1 MAGGFYP
8 DEFVERVRELADIT
22 RIVGDYVPLKKA
34 GARHRALCPFHE
46 ERTPSFY
53 VSPAKG
59 LFHCFGCGVG
69 GDVFEFVKLM
79 EHVEFPEAL
88 RLVAEKAGVPVPEP
102 IVGRRDGAGGEK
114 ISTTEIYEIYDLAQ
128 KFYEKNLW
136 EVGLG
141 KIAREYLRERG
152 FGEDAARGI
161 GLGYAPPGWDHL
173 VRFLREGG
181 ASTELAERAGLLKAS
196 ARSEGGFYDVFRGR
210 LLFPVRTPSGR
221 VVAFGGRTLAED
233 KRGGEESE
241 PKYINS
247 PEHPAFRKRRTLFG
261 LHASRGAIAKK
272 GFAVLVEGYFDWL
285 RLWQEGI
292 QNAVA
297 SCGTG
302 FTREHAL
309 LLRRYTS
316 KVLVNFDGDAA
327 GRKAAAGAL
336 EAMFEGDLA
345 AAVLLFAE
353 GMDPDDFIRT
363 NGREAYLENLRH
375 ARPAFDFLVDE
386 VAARH
391 DLKSPHGKVEAL
403 NALLPYL
410 ARIPS
415 AIERSE
421 YFPRL
426 RDRLSIEDAYLA
438 AEVKRHLRERK
449 GALDRETSASP
460 QASVSLAVT
469 PAERLLL
476 VAAIETPEK
485 ASEILSRL
493 FPTPDSP
500 AEGEHDPMHTS
511 GLAPTTSGLACP
523 QTWQAVSRRLAEG
536 REISF
541 AALCEEN
548 LSEPE
553 KAFLAALAVED
564 FSLPEPPEVEGALKT
579 LEDKSLE
586 HQRTLLRQQFK
597 EAERS
602 GDKKRADAIWAQID
616 VISQKIHQN
625 P

>member
-8 DEFVERVRELADIT
+8 NEFVERVRELADIT

-79 EHVEFPEAL
+79 ERVEFPEAL

-102 IVGRRDGAGGEK
+102 SRPRYGGAGEGEK
-114 ISTTEIYEIYDLAQ
+114 ISTTEIYEIYGRAQ
-128 KFYEKNLW
+128 EFYEKNLW
-136 EVGLG
+136 EGDLG
-141 KIAREYLRERG
+141 KIARDYLRERG
-152 FGEDAARGI
+152 FGEDSARGVGI
-161 GLGYAPPGWDHL
+161 GYAPPGWDHL
-173 VRFLREGG
+173 VRFLKKQG
-181 ASTELAERAGLLKAS
+181 ASTALAEHAGLIKAS

-221 VVAFGGRTLAED
+221 VVAFGGRTIVED
-233 KRGGEESE
+233 KRGGEDSE

-261 LHASRGAIAKK
+261 LHASRDAIARK

-302 FTREHAL
+302 FTREHAM

-336 EAMFEGDLA
+336 EALFEGDLA
-345 AAVLLFAE
+345 AAVLLFPE
-353 GMDPDDFIRT
+353 GMDPDDFVRT
-363 NGREAYLENLRH
+363 SGRDAYLESLRR

-415 AIERSE
+415 AIERTE

-426 RDRLSIEDAYLA
+426 RDRLGIEDAYLA

-460 QASVSLAVT
+460 QASASLAVT

-476 VAAIETPEK
+476 VAAIEAPEK
-485 ASEILSRL
+485 APEILARM
-493 FPTPDSP
+493 FPPPDPP
-500 AEGEHDPMHTS
+500 AEGEHDRPS
-511 GLAPTTSGLACP
+511 DPGGLACL

-548 LSEPE
+548 FSESE

-579 LEDKSLE
+579 IEDKRLE
-586 HQRTLLRQQFK
+586 QQKALLRRQFR
-597 EAERS
+597 EAEQS
-602 GDKKRADAIWAQID
+602 GDKERANALWAQID
-616 VISQKIHQN
+616 AISQKIHQN
-625 P
+625 S